1 MEFVDIHRIKA
12 YDIKVFQKG
21 QGGLAP
27 RLELMM
33 GRERAGELRA
43 QRAASAQR
51 VYDRVQAERAE
62 AEAAARGVHVVVD
75 DTKPDSYVMVRFY
88 D

>member
-1 MEFVDIHRIKA
+1 MEFVDIHRIRA

-21 QGGLAP
+21 HGGLAP

-51 VYDRVQAERAE
+51 VYNRVQAER

-75 DTKPDSYVMVRFY
+75 DTKPDSYVKVRFY

>member
-1 MEFVDIHRIKA
+1 MD
-12 YDIKVFQKG
+12 

-33 GRERAGELRA
+33 GRKRAGELRA

-51 VYDRVQAERAE
+51 VYNRVQAERAE
-62 AEAAARGVHVVVD
+62 AAARGVQVE
-75 DTKPDSYVMVRFY
+75 KG
-88 D
+88 